1 MTLDDIIAIAEGDV
15 DVRLVD
21 YDGRYLETVSLRY
34 KEGYV
39 QDFLDDFGTYS
50 IEAIWG
56 DFDRDE
62 YVHEIDRVYL
72 AVTISVETEDKK

>member
-21 YDGRYLETVSLRY
+21 YDGRYLETVTLRY
-34 KEGYV
+34 KEAYI

-56 DFDRDE
+56 DFDRDD
-62 YVHEIDRVYL
+62 YFHEIDRVYL